1 MIEFSNS
8 LSKRFYKWKQFLTVA
23 TNRAGRIQYDEDD
36 NFYLIYFYDG
46 PEVFW
51 TRIWKIVVPSDIEVS
66 DDYLDNENT
75 EDKSEFLSL
84 NFLYNQSNIPKTT
97 KGVVGS
103 AAAKGLGG
111 FTPNPSNNPEEPDPD
126 EIVSLYAD
134 GEGSLVTRGYTF
146 TDEGSFREDFGGKE
160 LVSLIDGIGTTII
173 SSSQIIGSGSF
184 FTQELDRDYYIR
196 ISGSSDWSR
205 IIRVPTDESIIVD
218 NVFTLTQSGSIEKT
232 KWINVYTSSNSGI
245 VSVDNSHVILSASL
259 YVSESVGIKKFADYG
274 PMFSILRGKQ
284 TQRLNGQKSIFG
296 FRDDIDNPNAQ
307 AIVCFEGN
315 DNTKIKF
322 ITSTVSSSND
332 ENTEISTLTL
342 PASLTTEF
350 DLTYKINVTP
360 DYCSLSINDVFL
372 CKHAVHIPGP
382 YSEMELVAKIENLT
396 TSSSDTHLMFDSIY
410 FSNQNQLQ
418 IASSFTEPIPIIVK
432 EDLHNI
438 TGKLTTNSTTSDQ
451 VIIDYTVPTGKVFYL
466 IGYCISVEGGA
477 DANPMKIGRNNI
489 SSEPITSGS
498 VDSNI
503 FRIFNVPAT
512 MAVPL
517 DIDFGGNPRR
527 LATEGDVVKVT
538 VTPASSVSTTWRVG
552 LDYVLRS

>member
-1 MIEFSNS
+1 MIEFSGA

-23 TNRAGRIQYDEDD
+23 TNRAGRIQYDEDS

-51 TRIWKIVVPSDIEVS
+51 TRIWKTTVPSDIEIS
-66 DDYLDNENT
+66 DDYLDSENT
-75 EDKSEFLSL
+75 EDKIEFLSL
-84 NFLYNQSNIPKTT
+84 SSLYNQSNIPRTT

-111 FTPNPSNNPEEPDPD
+111 FTPNPNNNPEEPDPD

-134 GEGSLVTRGYTF
+134 GEGSLVTRGYAF

-160 LVSLIDGIGTTII
+160 LISLIEGIGTSVV

-184 FTQELDRDYYIR
+184 FTQEFDRDYYIR
-196 ISGSSDWSR
+196 ISGSTDWMR
-205 IIRVPTDESIIVD
+205 VVRVPTDESVIVD
-218 NVFTLTQSGSIEKT
+218 TVFDSTFSGSLQKT
-232 KWINVYTSSNSGI
+232 RWINIYTGSNSGQ
-245 VSVDNSHVILSASL
+245 VSVDNSHVILSASSTI
-259 YVSESVGIKKFADYG
+259 SESVGIKRFADYG

-284 TQRLNGQKSIFG
+284 NQRLDGQKSFFG
-296 FRDDIDNPNAQ
+296 FRDNIETPNAQ
-307 AIVCFEGN
+307 TIVCFEGS

-322 ITSTVSSSND
+322 ITSTVSSSNE

-342 PASLTTEF
+342 PASLTTEL
-350 DLTYKINVTP
+350 DITYKINVTP
-360 DYCSLSINDVFL
+360 DYCSLTVNDVFL
-372 CKHAVHIPGP
+372 SKHTVHIPGP
-382 YSEMELVAKIENLT
+382 YSEMELVSGIVNIT

-418 IASSFTEPIPIIVK
+418 IASSFTEPVPIVVK
-432 EDLHNI
+432 EDLHNV

-451 VIIDYTVPTGKVFYL
+451 VIIEYNVPTGKVFYL
-466 IGYCISVEGGA
+466 IGYYISVEGGA

-489 SSEPITSGS
+489 SSEPIVSGS

-503 FRIFNVPAT
+503 FRIFNVPAS

-527 LATEGDVVKVT
+527 LATEGDTVKVT

>member
-1 MIEFSNS
+1 MIEFSS
-8 LSKRFYKWKQFLTVA
+8 FLSKRFYKWKQFLTTA
-23 TNRAGRIQYDEDD
+23 TDRAGRIQYDEDE
-36 NFYLIYFYDG
+36 NIYLIYFYDG

-51 TRIWKIVVPSDIEVS
+51 TRIWKSTVPSDIEIS
-66 DDYLDNENT
+66 DSYPDSENT
-75 EDKSEFLSL
+75 EDKAEFLTL
-84 NFLYNQSNIPKTT
+84 ITFFNQSNIPKTT

-111 FTPNPSNNPEEPDPD
+111 FTPNPNNNPEEPNPD

-134 GEGSLVTRGYTF
+134 GEGSLVTRGYAF

-160 LVSLIDGIGTTII
+160 LISSLIGTASYVI
-173 SSSQIIGSGSF
+173 SSSQIIGISSSY
-184 FTQELDRDYYIR
+184 TSYLDRDCYVR
-196 ISGSSDWSR
+196 ISGSTEWLR
-205 IIRVPTDESIIVD
+205 VIRVPTDELLTVD
-218 NVFTLTQSGSIEKT
+218 KTFDLTLSGTLEKT
-232 KWINVYTSSNSGI
+232 SWINVYTGSYDGNI
-245 VSVDNSHVILSASL
+245 SVDNSHIILSGSSYIGGAT
-259 YVSESVGIKKFADYG
+259 GIEKFADYG
-274 PMFSILRGKQ
+274 PMFAIFRGKQ
-284 TQRLNGQKSIFG
+284 NQRLDGQVSKFG
-296 FRDDIDNPNAQ
+296 FRDNIDFPDAQ
-307 AIVCFEGN
+307 AIVCFEGA
-315 DNTKIKF
+315 DNSKIKF

-332 ENTEISTLTL
+332 ENTEISDLTL
-342 PASLTTEF
+342 PASLATSL

-360 DYCSLSINDVFL
+360 DYCSLSVNDVFL
-372 CKHAVHIPGP
+372 CKHSVHIPGP
-382 YSEMELVAKIENLT
+382 YCEMNLFANLINVT
-396 TSSSDTHLMFDSIY
+396 TASSDTHLAFDSIY

-418 IASSFTEPIPIIVK
+418 IASSFTEPVPIIVK

-451 VIIDYTVPTGKVFYL
+451 IIINYTVPTGKVFYL
-466 IGYCISVEGGA
+466 IGYYISVEGGA

-503 FRIFNVPAT
+503 FRIFNVPAS

-517 DIDFGGNPRR
+517 DVDFGGNPRR
-527 LATEGDVVKVT
+527 LATEGDIVKVT